1 MAGSR
6 GRVAAAAFVLAAA
19 AAGCDAL
26 LGLGQFKDVPCA
38 FDCPDARMEAGTPDA
53 SDSGVPSDSGDAS
66 DASDG
71 DASDSADAFDATLV
85 PDALDEF
92 VPPEAASP
100 HQTWAHWPMPN
111 PDAAIAPDSS
121 TLLPNQMAYDAGA
134 DGSALDT
141 VTGLTWEVGSQAAS
155 DYVDAS
161 NYCQRIGM
169 RLPTR
174 IELVSLVD
182 FTKSPS
188 IDDSVFPDTQPYAYW
203 TSSVVWA
210 DGGPD
215 SAVQYWSVSFNDGT
229 VAPATQAMYVRCVVG
244 GSP

>member
-6 GRVAAAAFVLAAA
+6 GRVAAATFVLAAA
-19 AAGCDAL
+19 AAGCDVL

-38 FDCPDARMEAGTPDA
+38 FDCPEASVEASVPDA
-53 SDSGVPSDSGDAS
+53 SDSGVSGDSGDAS

-71 DASDSADAFDATLV
+71 DASDSADAFDGTLV
-85 PDALDEF
+85 PDALDEV
-92 VPPEAASP
+92 VPPEPASP

-134 DGSALDT
+134 DGSVFDT
-141 VTGLTWEVGSQAAS
+141 VTGLTWAVGSQMAS
-155 DYVDAS
+155 DYVGAYG
-161 NYCQRIGM
+161 YCQNIGM

-174 IELVSLVD
+174 IELVSLID
-182 FTKSPS
+182 FTKTPA
-188 IDDSVFPDTQPYAYW
+188 IDNSTFPGTQPSPYW

-215 SAVQYWSVSFNDGT
+215 AAVQYWSVSFNDGT
-229 VAPATQAMYVRCVVG
+229 VAPLTQAMYVRCVVG